1 MLSIAKRRTTPSP
14 ARTMKTLV
22 KICGLST
29 AEALD
34 TALAAGADMVG
45 FVCFDKSPRNL
56 SFEKLRFLCAR
67 VSDRADKVVLTVDAD
82 DAALAAIAAAEPA
95 ILQLH
100 GRETPE
106 RVAAIRERFG
116 LKVMKA
122 IPVAEVADLAQIEVY
137 APVADML
144 LFDAR
149 PPATAEVPGGN
160 GLSFDWRL
168 LQGLAFRGPWLL
180 AGGLDEG
187 NVGEALAIT
196 QAPGVDVSSGV
207 EAAPGV
213 KDAGKIRDFLAAVR
227 ATEKLGW
234 RQGKG

>member
-1 MLSIAKRRTTPSP
+1 MRTI
-14 ARTMKTLV
+14 V

-56 SFEKLRFLCAR
+56 SFEKLRFLCGR
-67 VSDRADKVVLTVDAD
+67 VGGRALTVVLTVDAG

-106 RVAAIRERFG
+106 RVAAIRERLG

-122 IPVAEVADLAQIEVY
+122 ISVAEAGDLAQIDVY

-149 PPATAEVPGGN
+149 APAAAEVPGGN
-160 GLSFDWRL
+160 GLPFDWRL
-168 LQGLAFRGPWLL
+168 LQGLEFRGPWLL
-180 AGGLDEG
+180 AGGLDES

-207 EAAPGV
+207 EVAPGV
-213 KDAGKIRDFLAAVR
+213 KDVGKIRSFLGAVR
-227 ATEKLGW
+227 ATEKLGS
-234 RQGKG
+234 RRAKG